1 MIVDTGH
8 LGLHTDHAVCLVSK
22 EFKSEPGTVKVAL
35 PDKDHARVLQVS
47 RNPVK
52 EQHKVTCNSEIGVS
66 AVLLV
71 VKVLILELLIHNA
84 DNRTKLKQN
93 HVRCQFVAEN

>member
-47 RNPVK
+47 LNPVTA
-52 EQHKVTCNSEIGVS
+52 QRKVTCSLEIGVN
-66 AVLLV
+66 AVSLA

-84 DNRTKLKQN
+84 DNRTKLRPN
-93 HVRCQFVAEN
+93 LVRCQFVAGN